1 MTAAFMAVESE
12 RATLAKQLDVL
23 KVASGDAQ
31 EPPFATGRAQAPSAD
46 VRAAEPR
53 PSPKKKRR

>member
-1 MTAAFMAVESE
+1 MESE

-31 EPPFATGRAQAPSAD
+31 APPFATGRAQAPSAD

-53 PSPKKKRR
+53 PSPKKKKRR